1 MFWNLC
7 LQQVR
12 RTIIS
17 SRFLISLL
25 LVIGFS
31 LPELLGLRAMANHF
45 HETIHLG
52 FFVYFDSISD
62 SMIIK
67 SVL

>member
-25 LVIGFS
+25 LVIVFS

-45 HETIHLG
+45 HETIQIGRAH
-52 FFVYFDSISD
+52 V
-62 SMIIK
+62 
-67 SVL
+67 